1 MKLTH
6 KDRWERGFAALCK
19 FRRRKGHCCPP
30 LRHVE
35 SKYNKFNLGSWVSNQ
50 RYRRDGLSVERKRRL
65 DKVGFVWSGR
75 DFAWERGFAVLLRL
89 DKVGFV
95 WSGRDF
101 AWERGFAVLL
111 KFKRREGHCRIRGLH
126 REGDYKLGWW
136 VAVQRKK
143 NVMSPKRRARLNK
156 VGFVWNVYRRR

>member
-75 DFAWERGFAVLLRL
+75 DFAWERGFAALLN
-89 DKVGFV
+89 
-95 WSGRDF
+95 
-101 AWERGFAVLL
+101 
-111 KFKRREGHCRIRGLH
+111 FKRREGHCRVRHLH
-126 REGDYKLGWW
+126 REGDYKLGSW
-136 VAVQRKK
+136 VMVQRRKR
-143 NVMSPKRRARLNK
+143 NVMSTKRRARLNK
-156 VGFVWNVYRRR
+156 VGFVWNVYRRK

>member
-75 DFAWERGFAVLLRL
+75 DFAWERGFA
-89 DKVGFV
+89 
-95 WSGRDF
+95 
-101 AWERGFAVLL
+101 ALL

-143 NVMSPKRRARLNK
+143 KNVMSPKRRARLNK

>member
-75 DFAWERGFAVLLRL
+75 DFAWERGFA
-89 DKVGFV
+89 
-95 WSGRDF
+95 
-101 AWERGFAVLL
+101 ALL

-143 NVMSPKRRARLNK
+143 ERNVAQTESAVKQSRLC
-156 VGFVWNVYRRR
+156 VECISAEITG

>member
-6 KDRWERGFAALCK
+6 KDRWGRGFVALCK

-75 DFAWERGFAVLLRL
+75 DFAWERGFA
-89 DKVGFV
+89 
-95 WSGRDF
+95 
-101 AWERGFAVLL
+101 ALL

-126 REGDYKLGWW
+126 REGDYKLRWW

-143 NVMSPKRRARLNK
+143 ERNVAQTESAVKKSRLC
-156 VGFVWNVYRRR
+156 VECISAEITG

>member
-65 DKVGFVWSGR
+65 DRIGFVWNGR
-75 DFAWERGFAVLLRL
+75 DFAWERGFAALLN
-89 DKVGFV
+89 
-95 WSGRDF
+95 
-101 AWERGFAVLL
+101 
-111 KFKRREGHCRIRGLH
+111 FKRREGHCRVRHLH
-126 REGDYKLGWW
+126 REGDYKLGSW
-136 VAVQRKK
+136 VMVQRRKR
-143 NVMSPKRRARLNK
+143 NVMSTKRRARLNK
-156 VGFVWNVYRRR
+156 VGFVWNVYRRK